1 MRRLLLLVMMCV
13 CVPIGALAAVY
24 EMKDYNPG
32 TVVAT
37 LSVDG
42 SVATI
47 EFTGNGDV
55 TNFNMD
61 AMGNTPAAGIT
72 EVVVNGAIPENVNNS
87 FLDYFNNANHGV
99 LQNCTRMDFSQA
111 TGKLPSSVHNKV
123 NGVILPNGKSFSDVS
138 GGNYIVIANTGDSEP
153 NAVEVCVKSG
163 TSWASDPAVD
173 DATYLKVYGSDGTT
187 ALESDEVTALRN
199 SKWVNGSGT
208 VITVEDLTINA
219 DSEDEASV
227 LSTFLESHKIKNLTV
242 TGELTDLAIFN
253 QVPVKND
260 ADFSGLTNSDLSTLK
275 LPTVGGTIKLPGG
288 NYLGG
293 TIKLDEGYTTA
304 QLNNIMVALA
314 SSGLSY
320 STIEFPGGTTYNT
333 AGKTLTV
340 STADEDGGKLR
351 AIADEIRNAG
361 FDITYVKLE
370 KYGTSWSSSSQRMT
384 LNTAYEA
391 QKEAQKALLEGAR
404 FTVSEVKVTS
414 HPDISVSV
422 DANGAVVIRSSREGA
437 LQELLNATDDEA
449 VAAKALINADSA
461 KGVGS
466 KLILQG
472 AYKADDLTQLA
483 QLNNATETVDMAN
496 TTFSNYDDMKFSLWG
511 SNLKEAVTSLNAP
524 DSYTTGPNNFSSA
537 NSNLETVTYNSGIVG
552 KVYDNNTSV
561 KTVKIG
567 PNAVAVADNAYHAT
581 KVTTLDMSNANN
593 LKVIGQDAFSDTY
606 INGTLTIAPSVELI
620 KNSAFKD
627 IEIET
632 LIIPSDSHLQ
642 TIEKYAFHTDVEVHG
657 KPNPLKNVYVNV
669 HRIIAC
675 DVDAFSYWNCDG
687 QTQIKATGARTRLY
701 YPVEYYA
708 WYVGLYKQNINNGNL
723 NGQDHLILNRTQA
736 TNGWQ
741 RFISSGVLMS
751 PGTTWRTYSDVV
763 PLVVPQAATNV
774 EVFLVDGY
782 DVEND
787 AAVLVKMDAG
797 DYIPTGTGVLIHY
810 PNVDATNGS
819 VLYLDPAMEKSGNK
833 ITAPDGTE
841 IDEWVFIHDAYMMEP
856 YENQYHS
863 SNKYKGQYDNYLVAL
878 NVSSLAAPV
887 RIDNVEI
894 VNGRKTY
901 RNYFFSPLKKLPTA
915 ENGRWIDE
923 VEWAKWISADYAAL
937 DWGFVRAYSDTYQIS
952 QKAYL
957 HFPVGANFPGRT
969 SGAIHAQATAGS
981 DIAAKQFPLTFINR
995 EEFDIANFKSPFADE
1010 EATSIN
1016 GVAETSKCDNTFYT
1030 LQGVKVVSP
1039 AKNGIYIYNGKKYI
1053 VK

>member
-42 SVATI
+42 GVATI

-72 EVVVNGAIPENVNNS
+72 EVVVKGAIPENVNNS
-87 FLDYFNNANHGV
+87 FLGYFDNAYHGV

-111 TGKLPSSVHNKV
+111 TGKLPSSVHGKV

-288 NYLGG
+288 SYLGG

-384 LNTAYEA
+384 LNTAYADQESA
-391 QKEAQKALLEGAR
+391 QKTLLENAG
-404 FTVSEVKVTS
+404 FTVADVKVTS

-422 DANGAVVIRSSREGA
+422 NEDGAVIIRSSREGA
-437 LQELLNATDDEA
+437 LQELLDATDEEA
-449 VAAKALINADSA
+449 VAAKNLINADSA
-461 KGVGS
+461 KGEGS

-472 AYKADDLTQLA
+472 AYKADDLTKLT

-524 DSYTTGPNNFSSA
+524 DDYTVGPNNFN
-537 NSNLETVTYNSGIVG
+537 NSNTNLTTITYNSGIVG
-552 KVYDNNTSV
+552 KPFDNNNVT
-561 KTVKIG
+561 TVNIG
-567 PNAVAVADNAYHAT
+567 PNTVAVADNAFLRGNVSTLNMDNAT
-581 KVTTLDMSNANN
+581 SLAT
-593 LKVIGQDAFSDTY
+593 IGNSAFLACPIT
-606 INGTLTIAPSVELI
+606 GTLTIGTAVVQI
-620 KNSAFKD
+620 KESAFEEVP
-627 IEIET
+627 ITT
-632 LIIPSDSHLQ
+632 LIIPSDNHVIESIGERAFLQ
-642 TIEKYAFHTDVEVHG
+642 NG
-657 KPNPLKNVYVNV
+657 GGNLKNVYVNT
-669 HRIIAC
+669 HRLIQC
-675 DVDAFSYWNCDG
+675 HVDAFSLDNVDG
-687 QTQIKATGARTRLY
+687 QTQIEAAGARTRLY
-701 YPVEYYA
+701 YPIEYYD
-708 WYVGLYKQNINNGNL
+708 WYVGLYKHDINNGNL
-723 NGQDHLILNRTQA
+723 VTQKNLIDNRNLA
-736 TNGWQ
+736 SNGWQ
-741 RFISSGVLMS
+741 RFVSSGILMA

-763 PLVVPQAATNV
+763 PLIVPKTATKV
-774 EVFLVDGY
+774 EVFLVHGY
-782 DVEND
+782 DVD
-787 AAVLVKMDAG
+787 ADATILVKMDQD
-797 DYIPTGTGVLIHY
+797 DYIPTGTGILVHF
-810 PNVDATNGS
+810 PEVDSSKGS
-819 VLYLDPAMEKSGNK
+819 VLYFQPAMRKSGNK
-833 ITAPDGTE
+833 ITTPDGGE
-841 IDEWVFIHDAYMMEP
+841 IDEWVFIPEAYNMEP
-856 YENQYHS
+856 YENQYHK
-863 SNKYKGQYDNYLVAL
+863 SNKYKGEYDNYLVAL

-887 RIDNVEI
+887 PIDNVEI
-894 VNGRKTY
+894 VNGKKTY
-901 RNYFFSPLKKLPTA
+901 RNYFFGPLKSLPQPDS
-915 ENGRWIDE
+915 NGRVWVDE
-923 VEWAKWISADYAAL
+923 AQWAKWVKEDHKAL
-937 DWGFVRAYSDTYQIS
+937 NWGFVRAKTGGYRVS

-957 HFPVGANFPGRT
+957 HFPVGANFPGKT
-969 SGAIHAQATAGS
+969 SGS
-981 DIAAKQFPLTFINR
+981 IAAQVDGEQITAKDLSVTFINR
-995 EEFDIANFKSPFADE
+995 EEFDINNYTNPFADE

-1030 LQGVKVVSP
+1030 LQGVKVASP